1 MCNLLACAIECPDW
15 TEDHAGESL
24 KGENG
29 CISGRIGTIMV
40 GMRAPH
46 QSVDRLGS
54 RPVEAAVSPPVTH
67 ALPLAAAVDDGDR
80 LVDVVDLLA
89 LDAFVTGR
97 EPFGRST
104 YLENVRTDA
113 PLTTDDARVVRDAV
127 EEDGQ
132 GRLSVG
138 EGWTL
143 HVMRWLQSR
152 RARVTVTA
160 ITAELAESVLATAT
174 AGAVEEPTP
183 APENVPIGFW
193 HFGAHGPRRVQREID
208 AALWPEIKPNYA
220 SPVADTLERLMT
232 LDGSVVNG
240 RLLLLHGEPGTGKTT
255 ALRALAQQWRSWCQV
270 DCVLDPERL
279 FSDPAYLMSVAL
291 GTGDDDEPRWR
302 LLMLEDCDELVSGE
316 AKASA
321 GQSLSRLLN
330 LTDGLLGQGRNA
342 LIAITTNEDLAS
354 LHPAVVRPGRCLA
367 SIEVG
372 RLPYAE
378 AVRWLGTPAG
388 IGPEGATLAELYALR
403 TGAQPVTV
411 PKTAPTTGMYL

>member
-1 MCNLLACAIECPDW
+1 
-15 TEDHAGESL
+15 
-24 KGENG
+24 
-29 CISGRIGTIMV
+29 
-40 GMRAPH
+40 MRTPH

-54 RPVEAAVSPPVTH
+54 RPVEPAVSAPGH
-67 ALPLAAAVDDGDR
+67 GSLPLSGAVDDGDR

-97 EPFGRST
+97 EPFGRTS
-104 YLENVRTDA
+104 YLENVRADA
-113 PLTTDDARVVRDAV
+113 ALSTDDARVVRDAL
-127 EEDGQ
+127 EEDSV

-143 HVMRWLQSR
+143 HVTRWKQSR

-160 ITAELAESVLATAT
+160 TTAELAESVLATVVAN
-174 AGAVEEPTP
+174 AVEEPEP
-183 APENVPIGFW
+183 AADSVPIGFW
-193 HFGAHGPRRVQREID
+193 HFGPHGPRRAQREID
-208 AALWPEIKPNYA
+208 AAPWDVIRRNYA
-220 SPVADTLERLMT
+220 EPVARTLEQLMAI
-232 LDGSVVNG
+232 DGTVVNG

-291 GTGDDDEPRWR
+291 GSGDDDEPRWR
-302 LLMLEDCDELVSGE
+302 LLLLEDCDELISGE

-321 GQSLSRLLN
+321 GQQLSRLLN

-378 AVRWLGTPAG
+378 AVGWLGTRVGVGSA
-388 IGPEGATLAELYALR
+388 GATLAELFALK
-403 TGAQPVTV
+403 TGAHPVTV
-411 PKTAPTTGMYL
+411 TSTPPATGLYL

>member
-1 MCNLLACAIECPDW
+1 
-15 TEDHAGESL
+15 
-24 KGENG
+24 
-29 CISGRIGTIMV
+29 
-40 GMRAPH
+40 MRTPH
-46 QSVDRLGS
+46 QSVDRGAT
-54 RPVEAAVSPPVTH
+54 PAVAAPGQSL
-67 ALPLAAAVDDGDR
+67 LPLAGTVDDGDR

-97 EPFGRST
+97 EPFGRGR
-104 YLENVRTDA
+104 YLENVRSEATF
-113 PLTTDDARVVRDAV
+113 TTEDARVVRDAV
-127 EEDGQ
+127 EDDGQ

-143 HVMRWLQSR
+143 HVTRWKQSR

-160 ITAELAESVLATAT
+160 VNAELAESVLDTVTAN
-174 AGAVEEPTP
+174 AVEEPVP
-183 APENVPIGFW
+183 SAGSVPIGFW

-208 AALWPEIKPNYA
+208 AAPWEKISANY
-220 SPVADTLERLMT
+220 SRPVAQTLERLMT
-232 LDGSVVNG
+232 LDGSAVNG

-255 ALRALAQQWRSWCQV
+255 ALRALAQQWRAWCQV

-291 GTGDDDEPRWR
+291 GSDDDEPRWR
-302 LLMLEDCDELVSGE
+302 LLMLEDCDELINGE

-342 LIAITTNEDLAS
+342 LIAITTNEDLAT

-378 AVRWLGTPAG
+378 ATAWLGSSRG
-388 IGPEGATLAELYALR
+388 ISAEGATLAELYALK
-403 TGAQPVTV
+403 TGNQPVMV
-411 PKTAPTTGMYL
+411 PNTAAPTTGMYL

>member
-1 MCNLLACAIECPDW
+1 MRTPHQPVDR
-15 TEDHAGESL
+15 HAG
-24 KGENG
+24 
-29 CISGRIGTIMV
+29 
-40 GMRAPH
+40 
-46 QSVDRLGS
+46 
-54 RPVEAAVSPPVTH
+54 RPVEPAATPSAH
-67 ALPLAAAVDDGDR
+67 SALPLSGAVDDGDR

-97 EPFGRST
+97 EPFGRSM
-104 YLENVRTDA
+104 YLENVRSDA

-127 EEDGQ
+127 EDDGQ
-132 GRLSVG
+132 GRLCVG

-143 HVMRWLQSR
+143 HVSRWKQSR

-160 ITAELAESVLATAT
+160 VSAELAESVLDTVTAN
-174 AGAVEEPTP
+174 AVEETEP
-183 APENVPIGFW
+183 AGDSVPIGFW
-193 HFGAHGPRRVQREID
+193 HFGPHGPRRVQREID
-208 AALWPEIKPNYA
+208 AAPWEKIQANYA
-220 SPVADTLERLMT
+220 KPVGQTLEKLMA

-255 ALRALAQQWRSWCQV
+255 ALRALAQQWRAWCQV

-279 FSDPAYLMSVAL
+279 FADPAYLMSVAL
-291 GTGDDDEPRWR
+291 GSGDEDEPRWR
-302 LLMLEDCDELVSGE
+302 LLMLEDCDELINGE

-378 AVRWLGTPAG
+378 ASAWLGTPRG
-388 IGPEGATLAELYALR
+388 IGPEGATLAELYALK

-411 PKTAPTTGMYL
+411 PTTTPKTGMYL

>member
-1 MCNLLACAIECPDW
+1 
-15 TEDHAGESL
+15 
-24 KGENG
+24 
-29 CISGRIGTIMV
+29 V

-46 QSVDRLGS
+46 QSVDRTGG
-54 RPVEAAVSPPVTH
+54 RPVEPAAGLPSHH
-67 ALPLAAAVDDGDR
+67 ALPLAASVDDGDR

-97 EPFGRST
+97 EPFGRTS
-104 YLENVRTDA
+104 YLENVRADA
-113 PLTTDDARVVRDAV
+113 ALTTDDARVVRDAV

-143 HVMRWLQSR
+143 HVTRWRQSR

-160 ITAELAESVLATAT
+160 VSAELAESVLATAVVN
-174 AGAVEEPTP
+174 AVEEPQP
-183 APENVPIGFW
+183 APDSVPIGFW
-193 HFGAHGPRRVQREID
+193 HFGTHGPRRVQREID
-208 AALWPEIKPNYA
+208 AAPWSSIRRNYA
-220 SPVADTLERLMT
+220 GPVAQTLEKLMAI
-232 LDGSVVNG
+232 DGTAVNG

-255 ALRALAQQWRSWCQV
+255 ALRALAQQWRGWCQV

-279 FSDPAYLMSVAL
+279 FGDPAYLMSVAL
-291 GTGDDDEPRWR
+291 GSGDDDEPRWR

-372 RLPYAE
+372 RLAYAE
-378 AVRWLGTPAG
+378 AVAWLGTPAG
-388 IGPEGATLAELYALR
+388 IGPDGATLAELYALK

-411 PKTAPTTGMYL
+411 PTTAPTTGMYL

>member
-1 MCNLLACAIECPDW
+1 
-15 TEDHAGESL
+15 
-24 KGENG
+24 
-29 CISGRIGTIMV
+29 
-40 GMRAPH
+40 MRTPH
-46 QSVDRLGS
+46 QSVDRHAG
-54 RPVEAAVSPPVTH
+54 RPGERAADERADERGGDEPAGVL
-67 ALPLAAAVDDGDR
+67 LPLSASVDDGDR

-89 LDAFVTGR
+89 LDAFTTGR
-97 EPFGRST
+97 EPFGRT
-104 YLENVRTDA
+104 RYLENVRADA
-113 PLTTDDARVVRDAV
+113 ALTTDDARLVRDAV
-127 EEDGQ
+127 EEDSH

-138 EGWTL
+138 DGWTL
-143 HVMRWLQSR
+143 HVTRWMQSR

-160 ITAELAESVLATAT
+160 ISAELAESVLETA
-174 AGAVEEPTP
+174 ALNAVEEPEP
-183 APENVPIGFW
+183 ASDSVPIGFW
-193 HFGAHGPRRVQREID
+193 HFGPHGPRRVQREID
-208 AALWPEIKPNYA
+208 AAPWAKIRGNY
-220 SPVADTLERLMT
+220 SGPVGSTLERLME

-255 ALRALAQQWRSWCQV
+255 ALRALAQQWRDWCQV

-291 GTGDDDEPRWR
+291 GSGDDDEPRWR
-302 LLMLEDCDELVSGE
+302 LLMLEDCDELISGE

-372 RLPYAE
+372 RLSYAE
-378 AVRWLGTPAG
+378 AVAWLGTSQG
-388 IGPEGATLAELYALR
+388 VGSEGATLAELYALK
-403 TGAQPVTV
+403 TGAEPVTV
-411 PKTAPTTGMYL
+411 PKPAPPTGMYL

>member
-1 MCNLLACAIECPDW
+1 
-15 TEDHAGESL
+15 
-24 KGENG
+24 
-29 CISGRIGTIMV
+29 
-40 GMRAPH
+40 MRTPH
-46 QSVDRLGS
+46 QAVERLGG
-54 RPVEAAVSPPVTH
+54 RHADAATTAPVSAT
-67 ALPLAAAVDDGDR
+67 LPLAGAVDDGDR

-97 EPFGRST
+97 EPYGRSK
-104 YLENVRTDA
+104 YLENVRSDA
-113 PLTTDDARVVRDAV
+113 PLMTDDARIVRDAV
-127 EEDGQ
+127 DEDGQ
-132 GRLSVG
+132 GRLAVG

-143 HVMRWLQSR
+143 HVTRWKQSR

-160 ITAELAESVLATAT
+160 VNAELAESVLEAATRD
-174 AGAVEEPTP
+174 AVEEPRPTP
-183 APENVPIGFW
+183 DNVPIGFW
-193 HFGAHGPRRVQREID
+193 HFGQHGPRRAAREID
-208 AALWPEIKPNYA
+208 AAPWEAIRANYSSVVA
-220 SPVADTLERLMT
+220 STLERLMGLT
-232 LDGSVVNG
+232 AESISG

-279 FSDPAYLMSVAL
+279 FNDPAYLMSVAL
-291 GTGDDDEPRWR
+291 GSDDENEPRWR
-302 LLMLEDCDELVSGE
+302 LLMLEDCDELISGE

-378 AVRWLGTPAG
+378 AVAWLGRAQG
-388 IGPEGATLAELYALR
+388 IGARGATLAELYALK
-403 TGAQPVTV
+403 TGSEPVTV
-411 PKTAPTTGMYL
+411 PRAEPNTGMYL

>member
-1 MCNLLACAIECPDW
+1 
-15 TEDHAGESL
+15 
-24 KGENG
+24 
-29 CISGRIGTIMV
+29 
-40 GMRAPH
+40 MRTPH

-54 RPVEAAVSPPVTH
+54 RVEPAVTPPVPTM
-67 ALPLAAAVDDGDR
+67 LPLSGSVDDADR

-97 EPFGRST
+97 EPFGRT
-104 YLENVRTDA
+104 KYLENVRADA
-113 PLTTDDARVVRDAV
+113 ALTTDDARPVRDAV
-127 EEDGQ
+127 EEDAL

-138 EGWTL
+138 DGWTL
-143 HVMRWLQSR
+143 HVTRWKQSR

-160 ITAELAESVLATAT
+160 ITAELAESVLDTAT
-174 AGAVEEPTP
+174 ANAVEEPEP
-183 APENVPIGFW
+183 ASDSVPIGFW
-193 HFGAHGPRRVQREID
+193 HFGQHGPRRVEREID
-208 AALWPEIKPNYA
+208 AAPWEKIRVNYA
-220 SPVADTLERLMT
+220 RPVAETLERLME

-279 FSDPAYLMSVAL
+279 FGDPAYLMSVAL
-291 GTGDDDEPRWR
+291 GSGDEDEPRWR
-302 LLMLEDCDELVSGE
+302 LLMLEDCDELISGE
-316 AKASA
+316 AKAST

-378 AVRWLGTPAG
+378 AAAWLGEPRG
-388 IGPEGATLAELYALR
+388 IGPDGATLAELYALR

-411 PKTAPTTGMYL
+411 PTTPPSTGMYL